1 MNTPN
6 RKVTKMAR
14 QQKVEKPEITVLEEP
29 RKSLFDRVAGFLD
42 ANDWRYHV
50 VEDKKYFDLCVSL
63 KHASARVIMDV
74 EETDSWQ
81 RLMTYTVY
89 PVYVPENRR
98 SAVLDSINRINFA
111 TVFGNLEM
119 DVNDGEIRVR
129 TVVEADHDLTEPMM
143 ERVLHGN
150 MNLASR
156 YFPALM
162 AVAFGGADPATVL
175 ELATPRE
182 DKVLQ

>member
-1 MNTPN
+1 
-6 RKVTKMAR
+6 MAR
-14 QQKVEKPEITVLEEP
+14 QQKTEKIEPPVLEVP
-29 RKSLFDRVAGFLD
+29 GKTLFDRVAGYLD

-50 VEDKKYFDLCVSL
+50 VPERSFFDLRVGI
-63 KHASARVIMDV
+63 KHASARVILDADEM
-74 EETDSWQ
+74 ESWQ
-81 RLMTYTVY
+81 RLVAYTIY

-98 SAVLDSINRINFA
+98 GTILDAINRINHV

-119 DVNDGEIRVR
+119 DVQDGEIRVR
-129 TVVEADHDLTEPMM
+129 TVVETETELPEALM

-175 ELATPRE
+175 ELAVPRE

>member
-1 MNTPN
+1 MP
-6 RKVTKMAR
+6 R
-14 QQKVEKPEITVLEEP
+14 QQKVEKPEITVLDEP

-42 ANDWRYHV
+42 TNDWRYQV
-50 VEDKKYFDLCVSL
+50 VEEKTYFDLRVGI
-63 KHASARVIMDV
+63 KHARARVVLDV
-74 EETDSWQ
+74 DETENWQ
-81 RLMTYTVY
+81 RLMSYTIY
-89 PVYVPENRR
+89 PIYVPENRR

-129 TVVEADHDLTEPMM
+129 TVVEADHDLTEAMM

-150 MNLASR
+150 LNLASR

-175 ELATPRE
+175 ELAVPYE